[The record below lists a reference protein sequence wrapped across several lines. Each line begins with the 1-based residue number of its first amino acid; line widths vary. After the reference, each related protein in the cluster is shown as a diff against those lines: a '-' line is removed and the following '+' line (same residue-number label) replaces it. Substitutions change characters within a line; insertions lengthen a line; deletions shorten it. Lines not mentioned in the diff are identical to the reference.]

1 MKRPATHAED
11 ETPVVGRDSGFPRP
25 THPAFEGTDHLDPL
39 TARLLTLLRMYPDA
53 IKFRADNLAEMDP
66 QTKRELLDQFTE
78 VLGIDSPGCQVIP
91 L

>member
-1 MKRPATHAED
+1 M
-11 ETPVVGRDSGFPRP
+11 
-25 THPAFEGTDHLDPL
+25 